1 MSRRASAA
9 TQGMPTAV
17 RNLPLPEPHLALLAT
32 GVALQAIRPLPLPVA
47 RTPAITFAAAS
58 TIGAAAVAIGWAT
71 HTAGAVDLADPDRLV
86 TSGPFGVT
94 RHPMYEAWTAMY
106 AALAI
111 VLRNGWLA
119 ALTPALLVM
128 VHRDTG
134 REDARL
140 RERFGAVH
148 TEYARGV
155 PRYLTLR
162 LLRMARGG

>member
-1 MSRRASAA
+1 MSPRAPAA
-9 TQGMPTAV
+9 TPGMPTAV

-32 GVALQAIRPLPLPVA
+32 GVVLQAIRRLPLPLA
-47 RTPAITFAAAS
+47 RTPAVRLAAVS
-58 TIGAAAVAIGWAT
+58 TIGAAAVAIGLAT
-71 HTAGAVDLADPDRLV
+71 RVAGAVDLADPDRLV
-86 TSGPFGVT
+86 TSGPFGLT

-119 ALTPALLVM
+119 ALMPALLVM

-140 RERFGAVH
+140 RERFGAAH
-148 TEYARGV
+148 TEYARSV